1 MFQTTPLL
9 FVDDERLLH
18 DVVGPA
24 FQGAGFAMTSAV
36 RAEQALLMLR
46 PGSPAFC
53 AVVTDINLGPGPS
66 GWDIAKSAR
75 AVAPDIAVIYVTGA
89 ASDEFAARRVPGS
102 LLVKK
107 PYEPEQIVAAVTT
120 LVKPD
125 TAPA

>member
-1 MFQTTPLL
+1 MFETIAPL

-18 DVVGPA
+18 DVVAPA
-24 FQGAGFAMTSAV
+24 FQKAGFAITSAV
-36 RAEQALLMLR
+36 PAEQALLMLR
-46 PGSPAFC
+46 PGGPAFC
-53 AVVTDINLGPGPS
+53 AAVTDINLGPGPS

-89 ASDEFAARRVPGS
+89 ASDEFAPRRVPGG

-107 PYEPEQIVAAVTT
+107 PYKPEQIVAAVTR